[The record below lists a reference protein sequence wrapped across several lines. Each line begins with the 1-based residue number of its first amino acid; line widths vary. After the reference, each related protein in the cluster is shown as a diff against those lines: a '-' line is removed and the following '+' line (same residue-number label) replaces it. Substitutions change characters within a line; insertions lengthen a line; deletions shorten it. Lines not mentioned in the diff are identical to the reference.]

1 MLIKVLTQHELQAHA
16 LAMVDFRGRRPL
28 SSGVV
33 FGLDDTLLPG
43 RECTLCLVGRDQGQ
57 GRGEHSG
64 DWLGNIYPGVVVEG
78 QAEEEQA

>member
-1 MLIKVLTQHELQAHA
+1 MEVLSQHGLQAHA
-16 LAMVDFRGRRPL
+16 LVKVYFQGRRPL

-43 RECTLCLVGRDQGQ
+43 REYSLWLVGRGQGQ

-64 DWLGNIYPGVVVEG
+64 DWLGDIYPGVAVEG